1 MESTNQIF
9 LIGDT
14 TYQRIFDKNDKAYVI
29 EIETPQYLAIKQ
41 SQFTIYN

>member
-14 TYQRIFDKNDKAYVI
+14 AYQRIIDRNDKANMI
-29 EIETPQYLAIKQ
+29 KIETPEYLTLKRA
-41 SQFTIYN
+41 QFTIYN

>member
-14 TYQRIFDKNDKAYVI
+14 TYQRIIDRNDRANMI
-29 EIETPQYLAIKQ
+29 EIETPEYLTLKQ

>member
-14 TYQRIFDKNDKAYVI
+14 AYQRIFDMNDKANMI
-29 EIETPQYLAIKQ
+29 EIETPEYLTLKRT
-41 SQFTIYN
+41 QFTIYN

>member
-14 TYQRIFDKNDKAYVI
+14 TYRRIFDQNDETRMIK
-29 EIETPQYLAIKQ
+29 IETPEYFVIKKP
-41 SQFTIYN
+41 QFTIYN

>member
-14 TYQRIFDKNDKAYVI
+14 TYQRIFDRNNKANMI
-29 EIETPQYLAIKQ
+29 EIETPEYLTFKK

>member
-14 TYQRIFDKNDKAYVI
+14 TYQRIFDRNDKANMVK
-29 EIETPQYLAIKQ
+29 IETPEYLTIKQ
-41 SQFTIYN
+41 PQFTIYN

>member
-9 LIGDT
+9 LIGDKI
-14 TYQRIFDKNDKAYVI
+14 YQRIFDRNDRANMI
-29 EIETPQYLAIKQ
+29 EIETPEYLTLKQ